1 MGNVVINGR
10 TSVHAGSGGVLQTVD
25 VCKTPR
31 RCRPQTYTNIA
42 QSSNSAKT
50 AGSVIVNGNPACN
63 KDSIFAVSTG
73 DEPGSC
79 GGTSSGT
86 IKQKAEFITFSN
98 NVYIEG
104 KPAVRQND
112 LMVSNN
118 RNTPPAPV
126 QQPGAGQPPSL
137 SPKGADELQASDE
150 PFEIGMTMVGDEMEL
165 LKGVLEESQDQP
177 DMEN

>member
-42 QSSNSAKT
+42 VSSNSAKT
-50 AGSVIVNGNPACN
+50 AGTVIVNGNPACN

-137 SPKGADELQASDE
+137 SPKGAGKMEETKLPYEVAYE
-150 PFEIGMTMVGDEMEL
+150 VAGNEMKL
-165 LKGVLEESQDQP
+165 LKSLVQIDK
-177 DMEN
+177 MEK

>member
-10 TSVHAGSGGVLQTVD
+10 TSVHAGSGGVLTTTD

-31 RCRPQTYTNIA
+31 KCRPQTYTNIA
-42 QSSNSAKT
+42 KSSDSANT
-50 AGSVIVNGNPACN
+50 ASTVIVNGNPACN
-63 KDSIFAVSTG
+63 QPSNFAVSTG

-79 GGTSSGT
+79 GGVSSGT
-86 IKQKAEFITFSN
+86 IKQKAEFITFSG
-98 NVYIEG
+98 NVFFEG

-126 QQPGAGQPPSL
+126 QQPGAAQPPSL
-137 SPKGADELQASDE
+137 SPKGAGS
-150 PFEIGMTMVGDEMEL
+150 
-165 LKGVLEESQDQP
+165 LEES
-177 DMEN
+177 ENYVIGADIAGLDAYLLNGMIEMSETEE

>member
-31 RCRPQTYTNIA
+31 RCRPQTYTNVA
-42 QSSNSAKT
+42 VSSNSAKT

-137 SPKGADELQASDE
+137 SPKGA
-150 PFEIGMTMVGDEMEL
+150 GD
-165 LKGVLEESQDQP
+165 LEESKQP
-177 DMEN
+177 FQIAYDVAGVEIDMLKSLIQIEKTE

>member
-10 TSVHAGSGGVLQTVD
+10 TSVHAGSGGVLKTSD

-31 RCRPQTYTNIA
+31 KCRARTYTNIA
-42 QSSNSAKT
+42 VSSNSAKT
-50 AGSVIVNGNPACN
+50 ASTVIVNGNPACN

-79 GGTSSGT
+79 GGVKSGT
-86 IKQKAEFITFSN
+86 IKQKAEFITWSP
-98 NVYIEG
+98 NVFFEG
-104 KPAVRQND
+104 KNATRQND

-126 QQPGAGQPPSL
+126 KQPGASQPPSL
-137 SPKGADELQASDE
+137 SPKGAGSLVETEE
-150 PFEIGMTMVGDEMEL
+150 PFEIGFTMVGEEMDL
-165 LKGVLEESQDQP
+165 LKGLIEESQDMP
-177 DMEN
+177 DLEK